1 MLTLT
6 LRKVL
11 AVIVVSV
18 GLGLAACGGT
28 ASTDPSGTTP
38 ATPTATAAAATEEAP
53 EHIHNLALVE
63 GVVYLGTHNGLWMEQ
78 PDQSIVRVSEVP
90 FDVMGL
96 ARSGDR

>member
-11 AVIVVSV
+11 TVIVVSV
-18 GLGLAACGGT
+18 GLALAACGGT
-28 ASTDPSGTTP
+28 ASNDPSGTTP
-38 ATPTATAAAATEEAP
+38 ATPTPTATATAAAVAKETP

-78 PDQSIVRVSEVP
+78 PDQSVV
-90 FDVMGL
+90 
-96 ARSGDR
+96 

>member
-1 MLTLT
+1 MPTLT

-28 ASTDPSGTTP
+28 ASTDPSGTTLSTP
-38 ATPTATAAAATEEAP
+38 TPTATSTAAAAAKEAP

-63 GVVYLGTHNGLWMEQ
+63 GAVYLGTHKGMWMEQ
-78 PDQSIVRVSEVP
+78 PDQSVV
-90 FDVMGL
+90 
-96 ARSGDR
+96 

>member
-11 AVIVVSV
+11 TVIVVSV
-18 GLGLAACGGT
+18 GLALAACGGT

-38 ATPTATAAAATEEAP
+38 ATPTPTATAAAVAKETP

-63 GVVYLGTHNGLWMEQ
+63 GAVYLGTHKGMWMEQ
-78 PDQSIVRVSEVP
+78 PDQSVV
-90 FDVMGL
+90 
-96 ARSGDR
+96 